1 MVTSLGEQ
9 IRAHLPYQRR
19 NAATAALL
27 IFAMVLT
34 LSAFAEVGLARDGKI
49 PSGLFLYGGGL
60 VVLAIIAFLVQSKF
74 APYADPLLLPLAVA
88 LNGLGLA
95 MIYRLDLDTSKDR
108 ITAAQAG
115 KKFLKDAADAP
126 GQLMWTFVGIALF
139 VAAVAIMRDTD
150 KSDAKL
156 SFTPKTAQRYTY
168 LIGLSAIIL
177 LLLPVVPGI
186 GSEINGAR
194 VWIHIGPFSVQPGEF
209 AKLLL
214 VVFFAGYLVN
224 KRQAMSLIG
233 KKVGPIS
240 LPRARDLGPILV
252 IWFLCLGVLF
262 MQKDLGTALLYF
274 GLFVSMIYI
283 ATQRVS
289 WVMIGV
295 GLLAVGVFIATM
307 LPFMGHVNQRI
318 DIWRDPGPYF
328 DGGCLVN
335 EKVVPVNPNT
345 DIYKQTK
352 EALETRAAQY
362 EAQGQAAKAKSTRL
376 IEPGYYACTNQL
388 KGDYSDS
395 AQLMKGLFALGQG
408 GVLGT
413 GLGQGQPWRTP
424 LSFSDFIF
432 DSMGEELGLTGLMV
446 ILLVYALIVQRGM
459 KTAVAARDPFLKLFA
474 GGVSFVLALQVF
486 VIVGGVTRMIPLT
499 GLTTPFLSQGGSSLM
514 ANWILIAILVRM
526 SHDARKPAPQAIQDE
541 GMTQIVSTR

>member
-1 MVTSLGEQ
+1 MPSLGDQ

-19 NAATAALL
+19 NAATLALL

-34 LSAFAEVGLARDGKI
+34 LSAFAEVGLARDGHI
-49 PSGLFLYGGGL
+49 PQGLFLYGGGL
-60 VVLAIIAFLVQSKF
+60 VVLAIGAFLAQARF
-74 APYADPLLLPLAVA
+74 APYADPLLLPLAVG

-95 MIYRLDLDTSKDR
+95 MIYRLDLDTSNDR
-108 ITAAQAG
+108 KIAEAAG
-115 KKFLKDAADAP
+115 KTFLKDAADAS
-126 GQLMWTFVGIALF
+126 GQLMWTFIGIALF
-139 VAAVAIMRDTD
+139 VVAVFIMRDTSD
-150 KSDAKL
+150 PDAKL

-168 LIGLSAIIL
+168 LIGLGAIVL

-186 GSEINGAR
+186 GAEINGAR
-194 VWIHIGPFSVQPGEF
+194 VWINVAGFSVQPGEF

-233 KKVGPIS
+233 KKIGPFS
-240 LPRARDLGPILV
+240 LPRGRDLGPILV

-274 GLFVSMIYI
+274 GLFVSMLYI

-289 WVMIGV
+289 WVAIGL
-295 GLLAVGVFIATM
+295 GLLAVGVTIATM

-318 DIWRDPGPYF
+318 DIWRNPGPYF
-328 DGGCLVN
+328 DGGCLVAG
-335 EKVVPVNPNT
+335 KVVPVNPDT
-345 DIYKQTK
+345 DIFKRTK
-352 EALETRAAQY
+352 LVLQ
-362 EAQGQAAKAKSTRL
+362 AKAEEYEKAGQKAKAANARL
-376 IEPGYYACTNQL
+376 IGPGFYACTNTL
-388 KGDYSDS
+388 KGEYSDS

-413 GLGQGQPWRTP
+413 GLGQGEPWRTP

-432 DSMGEELGLTGLMV
+432 DSMGEELGLTGLMA
-446 ILLVYALIVQRGM
+446 LLLCYALIVQRGM

-474 GGVSFVLALQVF
+474 GGVSFVLGLQVF

>member
-1 MVTSLGEQ
+1 MSSIGDQ
-9 IRAHLPYQRR
+9 IRAQLPYNRR
-19 NAATAALL
+19 GAASLALL

-34 LSAFAEVGLARDGKI
+34 LSAFAEVGLARDGHL
-49 PSGLFLYGGGL
+49 PLGLPLYGGGL
-60 VVLAIIAFLVQSKF
+60 AVLAFAAYFVQAKF
-74 APYADPLLLPLAVA
+74 APYADPVLLPLAVA
-88 LNGLGLA
+88 LNGIGLA
-95 MIYRLDLDTSKDR
+95 MIYRLDLDTSRAKQ
-108 ITAAQAG
+108 AALSSG
-115 KKFLKDAADAP
+115 KALEDAADAP

-139 VAAVAIMRDTD
+139 VAAILIMRDTNR
-150 KSDAKL
+150 SDAPL

-168 LIGLSAIIL
+168 LIGLGAIL
-177 LLLPVVPGI
+177 LLVLPVVPGI
-186 GSEINGAR
+186 GREINGAK
-194 VWIHIGPFSVQPGEF
+194 VWISIGGFSVQPGEF

-233 KKVGPIS
+233 KKIGPFS
-240 LPRARDLGPILV
+240 LPRARDLGPIMV
-252 IWFLCLGVLF
+252 IWVFCLGVLF
-262 MQKDLGTALLYF
+262 IQKDLGTALLYF
-274 GLFVSMIYI
+274 GLFVSMLYI

-295 GLLAVGVFIATM
+295 GLLAVGVFVATL

-318 DIWRDPGPYF
+318 SIWQHPEPYF
-328 DGGCLVN
+328 DGGCMM
-335 EKVVPVNPNT
+335 ESGKVEPVNPNT
-345 DIYKQTK
+345 AIYKK
-352 EALETRAAQY
+352 NKIVLEEKAKQY
-362 EAQGQAAKAKSTRL
+362 ESQGNTARAKNTRL
-376 IEPGYYACTNQL
+376 IAPGWYACTNEL
-388 KGDYSDS
+388 KGTYADS
-395 AQLMKGLFALGQG
+395 AQLMHGLFALGQG

-413 GLGQGQPWRTP
+413 GLGQGKPWIIP

-432 DSMGEELGLTGLMV
+432 DSLGEELGLTGLMV
-446 ILLVYALIVQRGM
+446 LLLMYALIVQRGM

-486 VIVGGVTRMIPLT
+486 VIVGGVTKLIPLT

>member
-1 MVTSLGEQ
+1 MNSLGDQ
-9 IRAHLPYQRR
+9 IRAYLPYQRR
-19 NAATAALL
+19 NAASLALL
-27 IFAMVLT
+27 AFAMVLT
-34 LSAFAEVGLARDGKI
+34 LSAFAEVGLARDGNI
-49 PSGLFLYGGGL
+49 PSGLFVYGGGL
-60 VVLAIIAFLVQSKF
+60 VVLAMAAYVVQAKF

-95 MIYRLDLDTSKDR
+95 MIYRLDLDTSRDHKV
-108 ITAAQAG
+108 AEMAG
-115 KKFLKDAADAP
+115 KKLISDEANAG

-139 VAAVAIMRDTD
+139 VTAVLIMRDTD
-150 KSDAKL
+150 RPDAKF

-168 LIGLSAIIL
+168 IIGLGAIIL
-177 LLLPVVPGI
+177 LLLPIVPGI
-186 GSEINGAR
+186 GASINGAR
-194 VWIHIGPFSVQPGEF
+194 VWIRVAGFSVQPGEF

-252 IWFLCLGVLF
+252 IWFFSLGVLF

-274 GLFVSMIYI
+274 GLFISMLYI

-289 WVMIGV
+289 WVVIGL
-295 GLLAVGVFIATM
+295 GLLAVGVFVATQ

-318 DIWRDPGPYF
+318 DIWQNPKPYF
-328 DGGCLVN
+328 DGGCLLDSG
-335 EKVVPVNPNT
+335 KVVPVNPDT
-345 DIYKQTK
+345 DLYKQ
-352 EALETRAAQY
+352 
-362 EAQGQAAKAKSTRL
+362 AKAAGSSY
-376 IEPGYYACTNQL
+376 PGFTACDKL
-388 KGDYSDS
+388 GGEYSDS
-395 AQLMKGLFALGQG
+395 AQLMKGMFALGEG

-413 GLGQGQPWRTP
+413 GLGQGEPWRTP

-432 DSMGEELGLTGLMV
+432 DSMGEELGLTGLMA

-474 GGVSFVLALQVF
+474 GGVSFVVALQVF
-486 VIVGGVTRMIPLT
+486 VIVGGVTKLIPLT

>member
-1 MVTSLGEQ
+1 MQSIGDQ

-19 NAATAALL
+19 NSASLALL

-49 PSGLFLYGGGL
+49 PGGLFVYGGGL
-60 VVLAIIAFLVQSKF
+60 VVLAFAAFFVQTKF
-74 APYADPLLLPLAVA
+74 TPYADPLLLPLAVA
-88 LNGLGLA
+88 LNGIGLA
-95 MIYRLDLDTSKDR
+95 MIYRLDLDTSKDHK
-108 ITAAQAG
+108 IAEAAG
-115 KKFLKDAADAP
+115 KKLLKDAADAP
-126 GQLMWTFVGIALF
+126 GQLMWTFVGIGLF
-139 VAAVAIMRDTD
+139 VIAVLLMRDTD
-150 KSDAKL
+150 KPDAPL
-156 SFTPKTAQRYTY
+156 SVTPKTAQRYTY
-168 LIGLSAIIL
+168 LIGLTGVIF
-177 LLLPVVPGI
+177 LLLPIVPGI
-186 GSEINGAR
+186 GMEINGAR
-194 VWIHIGPFSVQPGEF
+194 VWIHLGPLSVQPGEF
-209 AKLLL
+209 TKLLL

-240 LPRARDLGPILV
+240 LPRARDLGPIVV

-262 MQKDLGTALLYF
+262 MQKDLGTALLFF
-274 GLFVSMIYI
+274 GLFVSMLYI

-289 WVMIGV
+289 WVFIGV
-295 GLLAVGVFIATM
+295 GLLAVGVFIATL

-318 DIWRDPGPYF
+318 DIWQNPKPYF
-328 DGGCLVN
+328 DGGCLMDDG
-335 EKVVPVNPNT
+335 KVIPVNPDT
-345 DIYKQTK
+345 AIYKK
-352 EALETRAAQY
+352 FK
-362 EAQGQAAKAKSTRL
+362 AQGDPS
-376 IEPGYYACTNQL
+376 PGFSACVSEL
-388 KGDYSDS
+388 GGEYSDS
-395 AQLMKGLFALGQG
+395 AQLMKGLFSLGQG

-413 GLGQGQPWRTP
+413 GLGQGEPWRTP

-432 DSMGEELGLTGLMV
+432 DSLGEELGLTGLMV
-446 ILLVYALIVQRGM
+446 LLLTYALIVQRGM

-486 VIVGGVTRMIPLT
+486 VIVGGVTRLIPLT

>member
-1 MVTSLGEQ
+1 MASIGEQ

-19 NAATAALL
+19 NAASLALL

-34 LSAFAEVGLARDGKI
+34 LSAFAEVGLARDGDI
-49 PSGLFLYGGGL
+49 PSGLFGYGGAL
-60 VVLAIIAFLVQSKF
+60 AVLAFAAYLVQLKF
-74 APYADPLLLPLAVA
+74 APFADPLLLPLAVA

-95 MIYRLDLDTSKDR
+95 MIYRLDLDTSEDR
-108 ITAAQAG
+108 KVAAQVG
-115 KKFLKDAADAP
+115 KKVLKDAADAP

-139 VAAVAIMRDTD
+139 VIALLIMRDTD
-150 KSDAKL
+150 KTDAPL

-168 LIGLSAIIL
+168 LIGLGAVIL
-177 LLLPVVPGI
+177 LLLPIVPGI
-186 GSEINGAR
+186 GAEINGAR
-194 VWIHIGPFSVQPGEF
+194 VWVHLGPFSVQPGEF

-233 KKVGPIS
+233 KKIGPIS
-240 LPRARDLGPILV
+240 LPRARDLGPIVV
-252 IWFLCLGVLF
+252 IWLFCLGVLF

-283 ATQRVS
+283 ATQRAS

-295 GLLAVGVFIATM
+295 GLLAVGVFVATL

-318 DIWRDPGPYF
+318 DIWQNPKPYF
-328 DGGCLVN
+328 DGGCLLDN
-335 EKVVPVNPNT
+335 GKVEPVNPDSDT
-345 DIYKQTK
+345 YKKYRLVLDTK
-352 EALETRAAQY
+352 AAEYRKAGNEAD
-362 EAQGQAAKAKSTRL
+362 AKATQN
-376 IEPGYYACTNQL
+376 IQAGYYACSQL
-388 KGDYSDS
+388 GGEYSDS

-413 GLGQGQPWRTP
+413 GLGQGEPWQTP

-432 DSMGEELGLTGLMV
+432 DSMGEELGLTGLMA
-446 ILLVYALIVQRGM
+446 LLLIYTLIVQRGM
-459 KTAVAARDPFLKLFA
+459 KAAVAARDPFLKLFA

-486 VIVGGVTRMIPLT
+486 VIVGGVTRLIPLT

>member
-1 MVTSLGEQ
+1 MHSLGEQ
-9 IRAHLPYQRR
+9 IRARLPYQQR
-19 NAATAALL
+19 NGASLSLL

-34 LSAFAEVGLARDGKI
+34 LSAFAEVGLARDRNI
-49 PSGLFLYGGGL
+49 PAGLFVYGGGL
-60 VVLAIIAFLVQSKF
+60 AVLALIAYFVQAKF
-74 APYADPLLLPLAVA
+74 TPYADPLLLPLAVA
-88 LNGLGLA
+88 LNGLGLT
-95 MIYRLDLDTSKDR
+95 MIYRLDLDTSADNK
-108 ITAAQAG
+108 AAALAG
-115 KKFLKDAADAP
+115 KKLIPDAADAP
-126 GQLMWTFVGIALF
+126 SQLMWTFVGIVLF
-139 VAAVAIMRDTD
+139 VGAVLIMRDTD
-150 KSDAKL
+150 KTDAPL

-168 LIGLSAIIL
+168 LIGLTAVIL
-177 LLLPVVPGI
+177 LLLPIVPGI
-186 GSEINGAR
+186 GAEINGAR
-194 VWIHIGPFSVQPGEF
+194 VWIHLGPFSVQPGEF

-233 KKVGPIS
+233 KKVGPFS
-240 LPRARDLGPILV
+240 LPRGRDLGPIMV
-252 IWFLCLGVLF
+252 IWFFCLGVLF
-262 MQKDLGTALLYF
+262 MQKDLGTALLFF
-274 GLFVSMIYI
+274 GLFVSMLYI

-289 WVMIGV
+289 WVVIGV
-295 GLLAVGVFIATM
+295 GLLAVGVFVATL

-318 DIWRDPGPYF
+318 DIWQNPKPYF
-328 DGGCLVN
+328 DGGCLL
-335 EKVVPVNPNT
+335 ESGKVVPVNPDT
-345 DIYKQTK
+345 DIYKQNAVEGVISPGFT
-352 EALETRAAQY
+352 AC
-362 EAQGQAAKAKSTRL
+362 AKL
-376 IEPGYYACTNQL
+376 GGE
-388 KGDYSDS
+388 YSDS

-413 GLGQGQPWRTP
+413 GLGQGEPWRTP

-432 DSMGEELGLTGLMV
+432 DSLGEELGLTGLMA

-486 VIVGGVTRMIPLT
+486 VIVGGVTRLIPLT

>member
-1 MVTSLGEQ
+1 MHSIGEQ

-19 NAATAALL
+19 NAASLALL
-27 IFAMVLT
+27 IFAMILT
-34 LSAFAEVGLARDGKI
+34 LSAFAEVGLARDGNI
-49 PSGLFLYGGGL
+49 PGGLFVYGGGL
-60 VVLAIIAFLVQSKF
+60 VVMAFAAYFVQAKF
-74 APYADPLLLPLAVA
+74 TPYADPLLLPLAVA
-88 LNGLGLA
+88 LNGVGLA
-95 MIYRLDLDTSKDR
+95 MIYRLDLDTSHDR
-108 ITAAQAG
+108 KAAALAG
-115 KKFLKDAADAP
+115 KKLVKDAADAP
-126 GQLMWTFVGIALF
+126 GQLMWTFVGIGLF
-139 VAAVAIMRDTD
+139 VAAVLIMRDTS
-150 KSDAKL
+150 KPDAPL

-168 LIGLSAIIL
+168 LIGLTAVIL
-177 LLLPVVPGI
+177 LLLPIVPGI
-186 GSEINGAR
+186 GQSINGAR
-194 VWIHIGPFSVQPGEF
+194 VWISVGPFSVQPGEF

-233 KKVGPIS
+233 KKLGPIS
-240 LPRARDLGPILV
+240 LPRARDLGPIMV
-252 IWFLCLGVLF
+252 IWFFCLGVLF
-262 MQKDLGTALLYF
+262 MQKDLGTALLFF
-274 GLFVSMIYI
+274 GLFVSMLYI

-289 WVMIGV
+289 WVVIGI
-295 GLLAVGVFIATM
+295 GLLAVGVFIATL

-318 DIWRDPGPYF
+318 DIWQNPKPYF
-328 DGGCLVN
+328 DGGCLLDN
-335 EKVVPVNPNT
+335 DKVVPVNPDT
-345 DIYKQTK
+345 DIFKKYK
-352 EALETRAAQY
+352 
-362 EAQGQAAKAKSTRL
+362 AQGDLS
-376 IEPGYYACTNQL
+376 PGFSACAEL
-388 KGDYSDS
+388 GGEYSDS

-413 GLGQGQPWRTP
+413 GLGQGEPWRTP

-432 DSMGEELGLTGLMV
+432 DSLGEELGLTGLMV
-446 ILLVYALIVQRGM
+446 LLLIYALIVQRGM

-486 VIVGGVTRMIPLT
+486 VIVGGVTRLIPLT